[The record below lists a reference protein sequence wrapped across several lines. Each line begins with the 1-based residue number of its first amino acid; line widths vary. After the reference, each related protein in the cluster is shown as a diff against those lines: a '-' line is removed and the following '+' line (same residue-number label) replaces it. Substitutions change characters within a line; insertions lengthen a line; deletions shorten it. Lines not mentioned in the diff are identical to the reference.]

1 MTDWSELDSLGREG
15 SACLHARHPREQNC
29 DVAVVGMG
37 HVSQVAVL
45 AAFQHAKDESNKYE
59 KNAHQERPG

>member
-1 MTDWSELDSLGREG
+1 MSARAPREG
-15 SACLHARHPREQNC
+15 KKC

-37 HVSQVAVL
+37 HVSQEAVL

-59 KNAHQERPG
+59 KNTYQERLG